1 LEDKL
6 DAELYQHIKY
16 VTNQSLVMLKE
27 RGANKAVMIEIGKLG
42 WRLFRVIQAYN
53 AKQKNL
59 TLNGVL
65 AIVKQFKAIVS
76 GSS

>member
-1 LEDKL
+1 
-6 DAELYQHIKY
+6 
-16 VTNQSLVMLKE
+16 MLKE